1 MMKAVRISKPFIE
14 TTMVSVKQITVANCP
29 TLKKTVMTML
39 TTMEKTKNECPVL
52 MDEGCP
58 YLEKWYGNGK
68 IEYTC
73 SRPDPTDC
81 EYYVFY
87 NEDEIGG

>member
-1 MMKAVRISKPFIE
+1 MKDV
-14 TTMVSVKQITVANCP
+14 
-29 TLKKTVMTML
+29 
-39 TTMEKTKNECPVL
+39 ECPVL

-58 YLEKWYGNGK
+58 YLKKWYGVGE

-87 NEDEIGG
+87 NEEEFGD

>member
-1 MMKAVRISKPFIE
+1 MKY
-14 TTMVSVKQITVANCP
+14 VK
-29 TLKKTVMTML
+29 
-39 TTMEKTKNECPVL
+39 CPVL

-58 YLEKWYGNGK
+58 YLRKWYGNGK
-68 IEYTC
+68 TEYTC

-87 NEDEIGG
+87 NEDEIFKGEEKC